1 MILSRQKIEKIDI
14 DSVVNDRI
22 ITGRVHQILFIVPTR
37 RKIRYFTRELISYS
51 TGKAAF
57 GLNVETIGS
66 YSQKLLSDSSG
77 SDELISDEVSILLL
91 NQCFSEIKP
100 GYFSQYK
107 EHIPFGT
114 LQRIKNVISEYK
126 RHGISPEHLRQE
138 SAKLQGAEKIKAL
151 DIAAVFQKY
160 QSKLDELKLMEIG
173 DVYSGLNKLS
183 SVDYEKVFRKYYPD
197 VNLVLIN
204 GFDEFTLP
212 ETELINSAADI
223 QGLELFVILDYYRF
237 NPLIFSHLDLCY
249 NRFLSKGFFEVKDL
263 SAGSQSEFINTVK
276 ENLSLRVLPEP
287 IKRFSE
293 KLVMINASGREEE
306 IELVAKQIKTLINS
320 GKTQPH
326 KICVVFNL
334 IGKYS
339 PVIRDRFPVFGIPF
353 NLTDRFHL
361 NNSEPI
367 KGIIHLLEIAE
378 NDFYYKSII
387 RSQSNCFSKIGDVD
401 LTNLLGTAVKLKIVS
416 GLSTWI
422 NRINESKISNQSGYN
437 LNSHSQGQLENLN
450 QAESDILKIKKLL
463 EPFCKQL
470 TPFEFKESIFLL
482 IQKLNITGKIL
493 GMPGDVI
500 EKDLKALTTFIT
512 SLNELTDMLLL
523 QYGSKAKFDLKYFL
537 NQLRTLAAFSR
548 YNVSEKPGYG
558 VQVTTLNE
566 IRGLEFDY
574 VFICGL
580 NDGDFPT
587 RFSPEVFFSGS
598 FAREEFRHQVEER
611 YLFYQALCTFKKGLI
626 LSSPGFEE
634 SKELVRSGFL
644 KDFLSLFEV
653 RVIEPEY
660 FADVIFSKKE
670 LLEYI
675 GRLPA
680 EARGTI
686 QIPEE
691 LNVDLKKIL
700 NSIKVDSIRQT
711 DMFSASDYTGYAG
724 ENADGALKEI
734 LQDIAGKEFSATQ
747 LETYAKC
754 PYKFLLENILKIETT
769 EEPLEELEAFEY
781 GSLVHSVL
789 YEFYTELAKK
799 NINIKNCSDADFK
812 KAEDLLFR
820 LAEEKFKEL
829 NLASDA
835 SFLEREKVLGIGS
848 KKKESI
854 LYKFLAEERN
864 NNDGFVPSFFELGF
878 GVIGDLKSSKQS
890 GRKEIIAGN
899 VKLRGKIDRIDLSEE
914 RDRFKVIDYK
924 SGGTAPTGEELK
936 SGLSLQLPIYL
947 YAAKQLISAELGK
960 DLLPAGAE
968 IFSLKYAEKHFGRKP
983 VRIKRKSG
991 EESIREKSSQA
1002 EEMILNSIDAINRY
1016 VNDISEGR
1024 FNLSQ
1029 LKDREI
1035 KVCRYCDFKKI
1046 CRIQEAG

>member
-14 DSVVNDRI
+14 DSVINDRI
-22 ITGRVHQILFIVPTR
+22 VTGKVHQTLFIVPTR
-37 RKIRYFTRELISYS
+37 RKIRYFTRELITYS
-51 TGKAAF
+51 TGKAVF
-57 GLNVETIGS
+57 GLNIETLGS
-66 YSQKLLSDSSG
+66 YSQRLLSDASG
-77 SDELISDEVSILLL
+77 SDKLISDEVSILLL
-91 NQCFSEIKP
+91 DQCFSEIKP

-107 EHIPFGT
+107 DHIPSGT

-126 RHGISPEHLRQE
+126 RQGISPETIRQE
-138 SAKLQGAEKIKAL
+138 SVKLQGAEKIKAL
-151 DIAAVFQKY
+151 DIAAVFEKY

-173 DVYSGLNKLS
+173 DVYSGLIKLS
-183 SVDYEKVFRKYYPD
+183 SFDYEKAFKKFYPD
-197 VNLVLIN
+197 VNLVLVN

-212 ETELINSAADI
+212 ETEIISTTADI
-223 QGLELFVILDYYRF
+223 SGLELFVILDYYRF

-263 SAGSQSEFINTVK
+263 SEGSQSDFINTVK

-287 IKRFSE
+287 IKSFSE
-293 KLVMINASGREEE
+293 KLLLINASGREEE
-306 IELVAKQIKTLINS
+306 IELVAKQIKTLLNS
-320 GKTQPH
+320 GKTEPH

-334 IGKYS
+334 ISKYS
-339 PVIRDRFPVFGIPF
+339 PVIRDIFPVFGIPF

-367 KGIIHLLEIAE
+367 KGIIHLLEVAE

-387 RSQSNCFSKIGDVD
+387 RSQSNYFSKIGDVD
-401 LTNLLGTAVKLKIVS
+401 LSNLLRIAVKLKIVS
-416 GLSTWI
+416 GLSAWI
-422 NRINESKISNQSGYN
+422 SRINESKLNNQSGYN
-437 LNSHSQGQLENLN
+437 LNSRSQGQLENLN
-450 QAESDILKIKKLL
+450 RAESDLLKIKILL
-463 EPFCKQL
+463 DPFCKQL
-470 TPFEFKESIFLL
+470 TPVEFKESIFLL

-493 GMPGDVI
+493 SMPVDTI
-500 EKDLKALTTFIT
+500 EKDLKAIITLIT

-537 NQLRTLAAFSR
+537 DQLRTLTAFSR

-558 VQVTTLNE
+558 VLVTTLNE
-566 IRGLEFDY
+566 IRGLKFDY

-598 FAREEFRHQVEER
+598 FAKEEFRHQVEER

-626 LSSPGFEE
+626 LSSPEFEE
-634 SKELVRSGFL
+634 SKELARSVFL

-653 RVIEPEY
+653 PVKEPES

-680 EARGTI
+680 EVRETI
-686 QIPEE
+686 KIPEE

-700 NSIKVDSIRQT
+700 ESIKVDDIRQR
-711 DMFSASDYTGYAG
+711 DMFSASVHTGYVG
-724 ENADGALKEI
+724 ENADGSPKEI
-734 LQDIAGKEFSATQ
+734 LRDLADKEFSATQ

-754 PYKFLLENILKIETT
+754 PYKFFLENILRIETS
-769 EEPLEELEAFEY
+769 EEPLEELEEFEY
-781 GSLVHSVL
+781 GSLIHQVL
-789 YEFYTELAKK
+789 YEFYTELAKE

-812 KAEDLLFR
+812 KAEDLLFK
-820 LAEEKFKEL
+820 LAEEKFNEL
-829 NLASDA
+829 NLSSDA
-835 SFLEREKVLGIGS
+835 SFLEREKVMGIGGRRKDS
-848 KKKESI
+848 L
-854 LYKFLAEERN
+854 LYKFLEEERN
-864 NNDGFVPSFFELGF
+864 EKDEFVPSFFELGF
-878 GVIGDLKSSKQS
+878 GGISDPNSGKQS
-890 GRKEIIAGN
+890 GRREIKAGN
-899 VKLRGKIDRIDLSEE
+899 VKLRGKIDRIDIDKDSDL
-914 RDRFKVIDYK
+914 FKVIDYK
-924 SGGTAPTGEELK
+924 SGSEIPTGEELK

-960 DLLPAGAE
+960 DLQPAGAE

-983 VRIKRKSG
+983 IRIKRKSG
-991 EESIREKSSQA
+991 EESIRERSSQA
-1002 EEMILNSIDAINRY
+1002 EEMILSSVEVINRY

-1046 CRIQEAG
+1046 CRIQEVK